1 MTKLI
6 HIYYLN
12 QNMQYNGFL
21 KFSALILNREN
32 LSTDSIRTAE
42 FWEDLINFAIDLD
55 EESTLEGALSRLS
68 EFYENVLQELVLGPG
83 YAPFDTK
90 IKKHFSKYFPHS

>member
-32 LSTDSIRTAE
+32 LSTESIRTAE

-68 EFYENVLQELVLGPG
+68 EFFENVLQELVLGPG
-83 YAPFDTK
+83 YSPF
-90 IKKHFSKYFPHS
+90 